1 MVALFQFQ
9 ADAVNTLLEQVRYKN
24 KITLKSP
31 TGSGK
36 TIILAHFIN
45 EYLNLI
51 DDTIRFIWLC
61 PGNGELE
68 QQSKDK
74 VHSEFQSLKVFD
86 LNDALSN
93 GFVEGSITFINWE
106 AVSKTN
112 NRSITESEF
121 DNLYDKFQK
130 VHTAND
136 NHPKFIFIIDE
147 AHLNI
152 ANNSLT
158 NATVFL
164 NRITQYCISQIH
176 VSATP
181 YNAADIEINE
191 IDVINSGLIT
201 KLIEINTA
209 IPQNLTLTNASE
221 EFEVISNNITKRY
234 NNEYEYLIDLA
245 EKKRIQIQNAYKALN
260 KNINPL
266 VVVQFPNGLPSVIQI
281 VKDYLSSQYGYDVT
295 NDNVAEY
302 FSGSGNNGSIHTN
315 LNGITKNDAPQK
327 YLLFKQA
334 IATGWDC
341 LRAKILVKLREKG
354 NSTFEIQTVGRIRR
368 MPEAKHYGLDILD
381 NCFVYTLDSKY
392 LDGLREFNQTRYVN
406 QLSVKTNLQ
415 SQISQLLLKK
425 ENRDPN
431 YATSI
436 GETDILKI
444 LYEFFKSKYNLTN
457 VANNFSS
464 LIQNQYISS
473 KTINTKVITGSTQ
486 ILNTHNLKSLD
497 YITIHKHPNMY
508 YSRIQFDSAIHEFSK
523 IIGLNDNQVRK
534 VILHLFCTKQS
545 LNGSGISKHKILSLS
560 QNDVMTFVIN
570 NRDKLKSDISKAVSQ
585 FISCRNFLKII
596 TPIPSSS
603 DFYIPLHD
611 VIKYDNN
618 VTKKQLSKNVYEG
631 YSTQNC
637 SNLFRSQTEIEFEQ
651 FCEQCKN
658 VEWVYKN
665 GDVGNNYFSI
675 LYQDTIM
682 RQFLFYPDY
691 IVKVNGDIWIVEIKG
706 GIKTLSCQP
715 DPILDCHIQLSNGA
729 WIENQNIDKHSEQK
743 FNALKNY
750 LIKNKLKGGF
760 IRKNQSGILCIAQT
774 SYTEDMSGIDIWD
787 DLNSVW
793 K

>member
-93 GFVEGSITFINWE
+93 GFIEGSITFINWE

-136 NHPKFIFIIDE
+136 SHPKFIFIIDE

-221 EFEVISNNITKRY
+221 AFEVISNNITKRY

-457 VANNFSS
+457 VANNLSS

-534 VILHLFCTKQS
+534 VILHLFCTKELS
-545 LNGSGISKHKILSLS
+545 LN
-560 QNDVMTFVIN
+560 
-570 NRDKLKSDISKAVSQ
+570 
-585 FISCRNFLKII
+585 
-596 TPIPSSS
+596 
-603 DFYIPLHD
+603 
-611 VIKYDNN
+611 
-618 VTKKQLSKNVYEG
+618 
-631 YSTQNC
+631 
-637 SNLFRSQTEIEFEQ
+637 
-651 FCEQCKN
+651 
-658 VEWVYKN
+658 
-665 GDVGNNYFSI
+665 
-675 LYQDTIM
+675 
-682 RQFLFYPDY
+682 
-691 IVKVNGDIWIVEIKG
+691 
-706 GIKTLSCQP
+706 
-715 DPILDCHIQLSNGA
+715 
-729 WIENQNIDKHSEQK
+729 
-743 FNALKNY
+743 
-750 LIKNKLKGGF
+750 
-760 IRKNQSGILCIAQT
+760 
-774 SYTEDMSGIDIWD
+774 
-787 DLNSVW
+787 
-793 K
+793 

>member
-93 GFVEGSITFINWE
+93 GFIEGSITFINWE

-152 ANNSLT
+152 ANNTLT

-436 GETDILKI
+436 GETDILKS
-444 LYEFFKSKYNLTN
+444 FM
-457 VANNFSS
+457 NFSKANTIS
-464 LIQNQYISS
+464 LM
-473 KTINTKVITGSTQ
+473 
-486 ILNTHNLKSLD
+486 LL
-497 YITIHKHPNMY
+497 
-508 YSRIQFDSAIHEFSK
+508 
-523 IIGLNDNQVRK
+523 II
-534 VILHLFCTKQS
+534 
-545 LNGSGISKHKILSLS
+545 
-560 QNDVMTFVIN
+560 
-570 NRDKLKSDISKAVSQ
+570 
-585 FISCRNFLKII
+585 
-596 TPIPSSS
+596 
-603 DFYIPLHD
+603 
-611 VIKYDNN
+611 
-618 VTKKQLSKNVYEG
+618 
-631 YSTQNC
+631 
-637 SNLFRSQTEIEFEQ
+637 
-651 FCEQCKN
+651 
-658 VEWVYKN
+658 
-665 GDVGNNYFSI
+665 
-675 LYQDTIM
+675 
-682 RQFLFYPDY
+682 
-691 IVKVNGDIWIVEIKG
+691 
-706 GIKTLSCQP
+706 
-715 DPILDCHIQLSNGA
+715 
-729 WIENQNIDKHSEQK
+729 
-743 FNALKNY
+743 
-750 LIKNKLKGGF
+750 
-760 IRKNQSGILCIAQT
+760 
-774 SYTEDMSGIDIWD
+774 
-787 DLNSVW
+787 
-793 K
+793 